1 MTKCADLANLI
12 GNINAGGGGVGRN
25 IVINGNF
32 AVAQRSSSVTGI
44 TSGDTYHTVDRF
56 MTRVTT
62 AGTWTQ
68 TQSTDT
74 PTGKGLSHSLKM
86 DCTTA
91 DSSLGASDTV
101 QIQHRI
107 EGFNLQHLKYGTS
120 DALPL
125 TISFYVKAVK
135 TGINIVS
142 LYMDDG
148 NDAQSQSYTI
158 NSSNTWEFKTVRF
171 TGNTGQAISNDNTR
185 SMIIQ
190 FHLASGSNFQS
201 GTLAT
206 SWAEQS
212 TANEAV
218 GQVNHADSTSNTW
231 QIAGLQMEVGQ
242 NPTEFEHE
250 PFDTT
255 LIKSKRYYEKFD
267 YENTGFVRI
276 GYSNA
281 TTSAHAAFE
290 YAEKRATPTVTLP
303 TAGQSS
309 GNVSFLTGTG
319 GYPSST
325 GTNTFLTA
333 NKTNG
338 RIQGASYSG
347 LTAAQPSAFYS
358 TGSTSIEVDA
368 EL

>member
-1 MTKCADLANLI
+1 ELANLI

-91 DSSLGASDTV
+91 DASLGASDTV

-250 PFDTT
+250 PFDVT
-255 LIKSKRYYEKFD
+255 LKKCQRYFQCSYSYGNNVSTD
-267 YENTGFVRI
+267 TGEGNSIV
-276 GYSNA
+276 SNSWGDGNA
-281 TTSAHAAFE
+281 SMEGQFLGGPM
-290 YAEKRATPTVTLP
+290 RATPTTVLRP
-303 TAGQSS
+303 
-309 GNVSFLTGTG
+309 
-319 GYPSST
+319 
-325 GTNTFLTA
+325 
-333 NKTNG
+333 
-338 RIQGASYSG
+338 R
-347 LTAAQPSAFYS
+347 
-358 TGSTSIEVDA
+358 GSTSTGEVNSAGNIRSASVVHDCSNSIGYIQITSGSADNWVAYTVTQDA

>member
-1 MTKCADLANLI
+1 MTKCAELANLI

-32 AVAQRSSSVTGI
+32 AIAQRSASVTGI

-74 PTGKGLSHSLKM
+74 PTGKGLSYSLKM
-86 DCTTA
+86 ACTTA

-107 EGFNLQHLKYGTS
+107 EGLNLQHLKYGTS

-148 NDAQSQSYTI
+148 NDGQSQSYTI

-171 TGNTGQAISNDNTR
+171 TGNTGQAIANDNTR

-250 PFDTT
+250 KFSQTLEKCQRYFYKENYTAGSNTTGPFACQYTDTHRFIHLFHPT
-255 LIKSKRYYEKFD
+255 TMRTTPTSTVSSNQSVTEYQSTERNYKSY
-267 YENTGFVRI
+267 I
-276 GYSNA
+276 
-281 TTSAHAAFE
+281 AHAYDSA
-290 YAEKRATPTVTLP
+290 
-303 TAGQSS
+303 SS
-309 GNVSFLTGTG
+309 IH
-319 GYPSST
+319 
-325 GTNTFLTA
+325 LTA
-333 NKTNG
+333 F
-338 RIQGASYSG
+338 QA
-347 LTAAQPSAFYS
+347 
-358 TGSTSIEVDA
+358 DA

>member
-1 MTKCADLANLI
+1 MSKAAELANLI

-32 AVAQRSSSVTGI
+32 AIAQRSASVTGI

-86 DCTTA
+86 ACTTA

-171 TGNTGQAISNDNTR
+171 TGNTGQAIANDNTR

-201 GTLAT
+201 GTLGT

-231 QIAGLQMEVGQ
+231 QIAGLQMEAGQ
-242 NPTEFEHE
+242 NPTEFQHE
-250 PFDTT
+250 PFEVTENKCRRYFRIHSNRMLSGYNDTT
-255 LIKSKRYYEKFD
+255 LNSTCYH
-267 YENTGFVRI
+267 GFPLNPPMR
-276 GYSNA
+276 
-281 TTSAHAAFE
+281 T
-290 YAEKRATPTVTLP
+290 TPTVAFSNAYDNRFNTSTL
-303 TAGQSS
+303 
-309 GNVSFLTGTG
+309 N
-319 GYPSST
+319 SST
-325 GTNTFLTA
+325 SSTAVYVSCQSDDGHNADTYFQYQIDLTA
-333 NKTNG
+333 
-338 RIQGASYSG
+338 
-347 LTAAQPSAFYS
+347 
-358 TGSTSIEVDA
+358 

>member
-1 MTKCADLANLI
+1 MSKAAELANLI

-32 AVAQRSSSVTGI
+32 AIAQRSTSVTGI

-86 DCTTA
+86 ACTTA

-171 TGNTGQAISNDNTR
+171 TGNTGQAIANDNTR

-201 GTLAT
+201 GTLGT

-231 QIAGLQMEVGQ
+231 QIAGLQMEIGQ

-250 PFDTT
+250 P
-255 LIKSKRYYEKFD
+255 I
-267 YENTGFVRI
+267 
-276 GYSNA
+276 
-281 TTSAHAAFE
+281 
-290 YAEKRATPTVTLP
+290 TVTENKCLRYFENYRGVN
-303 TAGQSS
+303 THGGDYNGSIFIGHIFYKVRKRTQATLTGVS
-309 GNVSFLTGTG
+309 GNYSSLQTSSAGTLG
-319 GYPSST
+319 NEDAMYFIAPSQGYVTQIKIDS
-325 GTNTFLTA
+325 
-333 NKTNG
+333 
-338 RIQGASYSG
+338 
-347 LTAAQPSAFYS
+347 
-358 TGSTSIEVDA
+358 

>member
-1 MTKCADLANLI
+1 MSKAAELANLI

-32 AVAQRSSSVTGI
+32 AIAQRSTSVTGI

-86 DCTTA
+86 ACTTA

-171 TGNTGQAISNDNTR
+171 TGNTGQAIENDNTR

-190 FHLASGSNFQS
+190 VHLEYGSNFQS
-201 GTLAT
+201 GTLGT

-231 QIAGLQMEVGQ
+231 QIAGLQMEAGQ
-242 NPTEFEHE
+242 NPTSFEHE
-250 PFDTT
+250 PFERT
-255 LIKSKRYYEKFD
+255 LLKCQRYYYKFGGQNSFEHIPGIGQGNGSTFSTHYQHPVPMRAGPTLNLGGD
-267 YENTGFVRI
+267 WRI
-276 GYSNA
+276 NDTYLGSYYTFSGVGIDNA
-281 TTSAHAAFE
+281 TILTCRVYGNTSSAIGSD
-290 YAEKRATPTVTLP
+290 L
-303 TAGQSS
+303 
-309 GNVSFLTGTG
+309 
-319 GYPSST
+319 
-325 GTNTFLTA
+325 
-333 NKTNG
+333 G
-338 RIQGASYSG
+338 RILAYGDINAKWEHS
-347 LTAAQPSAFYS
+347 
-358 TGSTSIEVDA
+358 A